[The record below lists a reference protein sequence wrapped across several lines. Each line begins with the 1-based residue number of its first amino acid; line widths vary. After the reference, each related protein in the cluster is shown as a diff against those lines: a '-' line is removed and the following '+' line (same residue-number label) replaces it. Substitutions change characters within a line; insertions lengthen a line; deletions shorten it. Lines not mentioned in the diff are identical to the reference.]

1 MQISAIQLCGLV
13 LLLFSIYIAMEKIA
27 SKSEGNLN
35 CCAFH
40 GNESYHFHNCGKCF
54 LFFVIPLI
62 RKLFGRINSVSDK
75 RNVRNFSVRI
85 ITQSEHFTVRTFSF
99 MSILVIV
106 CKLLQ
111 L

>member
-13 LLLFSIYIAMEKIA
+13 LLLFSIYIPMEKITLK
-27 SKSEGNLN
+27 SKGNLS

-40 GNESYHFHNCGKCF
+40 GNESYDFHNGGKCF
-54 LFFVIPLI
+54 LFFGIPLI

-75 RNVRNFSVRI
+75 KMSENSSVRI
-85 ITQSEHFTVRTFSF
+85 TRSEHFTVRTFSF